1 MAHLTL
7 NNKILN
13 DFDKLG
19 IAFSGGL
26 DSSVL
31 LNLISD
37 QVIPKDRITALH
49 INHGINNNSDK
60 WEEFCAQI
68 ADGLGVDF
76 KSWKLKDLDKISE
89 DILRNKRHEVFK
101 SWADHND
108 LIITGHHLDDH
119 IETVL
124 FRLFRGTGIK
134 GLEGIREIS
143 KVRDINFYRPFL
155 KNKKKEILKYAQ
167 EHNLS
172 WVEDDSN
179 RESKFSRNMI
189 RNDLMPKII
198 SRWPSIGKSIGKLS
212 EEAKWNQK
220 ILTDI
225 AREDLAYI
233 DARKDKINMQRLKT
247 LSNERQKNVIVSW
260 LNNQNDIYVPSKLIF
275 QILSSIAEPSSESRS
290 FIIHSDS
297 LNTDIRIIVSSKEIR
312 MVDQG
317 SFRPLPE
324 NLRLN
329 WDLKKSIKIPSGELS
344 TQESYGKGLDK
355 KYLKDDVIIKARVGG
370 ERCKPF
376 GRDKSQKIKNL
387 FQEFE
392 IPDWR
397 RNSIPLIYINDRIA
411 AVGDLWVCDEFH
423 TNLDESGISIVWN
436 DNVNE

>member
-1 MAHLTL
+1 MPRLTL

-13 DFDKLG
+13 DFNKLG

-31 LNLISD
+31 LKLISD
-37 QVIPKDRITALH
+37 EAIPKERITALH
-49 INHGINNNSDK
+49 VNHGINNDSDK

-68 ADGLGVDF
+68 AAGLGINF
-76 KSWKLKDLDKISE
+76 KSWKLNDLDKISE
-89 DILRNKRHEVFK
+89 DLLRNKRHEVFK

-108 LIITGHHLDDH
+108 LIITGHHLDDN

-143 KVRDINFYRPFL
+143 KVRSINFYRPFL
-155 KNKKKEILKYAQ
+155 ENKKKEILQYAH

-198 SRWPSIGKSIGKLS
+198 TRWPSVSKAISRLS
-212 EEAKWNQK
+212 LEAKWNQK
-220 ILTDI
+220 ILTEV
-225 AREDLAYI
+225 AGEDLANI
-233 DARKDKINMQRLKT
+233 DASKHKINMNRLKS
-247 LSNERQKNVIVSW
+247 LSKERQENAIVFW
-260 LNNQNDIYVPSKLIF
+260 INNRNDLYVPSKLIL
-275 QILSSIAEPSSESRS
+275 QILSSVSEPSSESSS

-297 LNTDIRIIVSSKEIR
+297 LNTDKRIVVSSKEIR
-312 MVDQG
+312 ILDQG
-317 SFRPLPE
+317 SLRPLPE
-324 NLRLN
+324 NLRVN
-329 WDLKKSIKIPSGELS
+329 WDLNKSIRIPSGELS

-355 KYLKDDVIIKARVGG
+355 KYLRNEAIIKARVGG

-392 IPDWR
+392 IPDWK
-397 RNSIPLIYINDRIA
+397 RNSIPLIYINDQIA

-423 TNLDESGISIVWN
+423 TNLDENGISIVWN
-436 DNVNE
+436 DKVYK

>member
-7 NNKILN
+7 NNEILN
-13 DFDKLG
+13 HFDKLG

-31 LNLISD
+31 LKLISD
-37 QVIPKDRITALH
+37 LVIPKERIIALH
-49 INHGINNNSDK
+49 VNHGINNDSDK
-60 WEEFCAQI
+60 WEEFCAQT
-68 ADGLGVDF
+68 AAGLGVDF

-89 DILRNKRHEVFK
+89 DILRNKRHEVFQ

-108 LIITGHHLDDH
+108 LIVTGHHLDDH

-134 GLEGIREIS
+134 GLEGIKEIS
-143 KVRDINFYRPFL
+143 KVRNINFYRPFL
-155 KNKKKEILKYAQ
+155 ENNKKEILKYAQ

-198 SRWPSIGKSIGKLS
+198 ARWPSIGKSVGKLS
-212 EEAKWNQK
+212 EEAKSNQK
-220 ILTDI
+220 ILTEV
-225 AREDLAYI
+225 AREDLANI
-233 DARKDKINMQRLKT
+233 DASKDKINMERLKS
-247 LSNERQKNVIVSW
+247 LSNERQKNAIVFW
-260 LNNQNDIYVPSKLIF
+260 LNIENDIYVPSKLIF
-275 QILSSIAEPSSESRS
+275 QILSSVAEPSSESSS
-290 FIIHSDS
+290 FIIHSDL
-297 LNTDIRIIVSSKEIR
+297 LNSDIRIIVSSKEIR
-312 MVDQG
+312 ILDQG
-317 SFRPLPE
+317 SLRPLPE
-324 NLRLN
+324 NLRVI

-355 KYLKDDVIIKARVGG
+355 KYLRDDAIIKARVGG
-370 ERCKPF
+370 EKCKPF

-392 IPDWR
+392 IPDWK

-423 TNLDESGISIVWN
+423 TNLNESGISIVWN
-436 DNVNE
+436 DNVNK

>member
-7 NNKILN
+7 NNKILD

-49 INHGINNNSDK
+49 INHGINNYSDK

-68 ADGLGVDF
+68 SDGLGVGF

-89 DILRNKRHEVFK
+89 DILRNKRLEVFK

-124 FRLFRGTGIK
+124 FRLFRGTGIQ
-134 GLEGIREIS
+134 GLEGIKEIS

-198 SRWPSIGKSIGKLS
+198 SRWPSIGKSIAKLS

-225 AREDLAYI
+225 AKEDLAFI
-233 DARKDKINMQRLKT
+233 GARKDKINMQRLKS
-247 LSNERQKNVIVSW
+247 LSNERQKNVLVFW
-260 LNNQNDIYVPSKLIF
+260 LNNENDIYVPSKLIF

-297 LNTDIRIIVSSKEIR
+297 LNTDMRIIVSSKEIR
-312 MVDQG
+312 MIDQG
-317 SFRPLPE
+317 SLRPLPE
-324 NLRLN
+324 NLRVN

-344 TQESYGKGLDK
+344 TQESYGKGLDR
-355 KYLKDDVIIKARVGG
+355 KYLKEDVIIKARVGG

-392 IPDWR
+392 IPDWK

-436 DNVNE
+436 DNVNK

>member
-49 INHGINNNSDK
+49 INHGINNDSDK

-233 DARKDKINMQRLKT
+233 DSVSYTHLPLTTKR
-247 LSNERQKNVIVSW
+247 IV
-260 LNNQNDIYVPSKLIF
+260 
-275 QILSSIAEPSSESRS
+275 
-290 FIIHSDS
+290 
-297 LNTDIRIIVSSKEIR
+297 
-312 MVDQG
+312 
-317 SFRPLPE
+317 
-324 NLRLN
+324 
-329 WDLKKSIKIPSGELS
+329 
-344 TQESYGKGLDK
+344 
-355 KYLKDDVIIKARVGG
+355 
-370 ERCKPF
+370 
-376 GRDKSQKIKNL
+376 
-387 FQEFE
+387 
-392 IPDWR
+392 
-397 RNSIPLIYINDRIA
+397 
-411 AVGDLWVCDEFH
+411 
-423 TNLDESGISIVWN
+423 
-436 DNVNE
+436 

>member
-1 MAHLTL
+1 M
-7 NNKILN
+7 
-13 DFDKLG
+13 
-19 IAFSGGL
+19 
-26 DSSVL
+26 
-31 LNLISD
+31 
-37 QVIPKDRITALH
+37 
-49 INHGINNNSDK
+49 
-60 WEEFCAQI
+60 
-68 ADGLGVDF
+68 
-76 KSWKLKDLDKISE
+76 
-89 DILRNKRHEVFK
+89 
-101 SWADHND
+101 
-108 LIITGHHLDDH
+108 
-119 IETVL
+119 
-124 FRLFRGTGIK
+124 
-134 GLEGIREIS
+134 
-143 KVRDINFYRPFL
+143 

-198 SRWPSIGKSIGKLS
+198 SRWPSIGKSISKLS

-233 DARKDKINMQRLKT
+233 DASKDKINMQRLKS
-247 LSNERQKNVIVSW
+247 LSNERQKNVIVFW
-260 LNNQNDIYVPSKLIF
+260 LNNENDIYVPSKLIF

-290 FIIHSDS
+290 FIIHSDT

-317 SFRPLPE
+317 SLRPLPE
-324 NLRLN
+324 NLRVN

-355 KYLKDDVIIKARVGG
+355 KYLRDDVIIKARVGG

-392 IPDWR
+392 IPDWK

-436 DNVNE
+436 DNVNK